1 MEIRKATRSR
11 RPLRIA
17 VTGPTGGGKSY
28 TALRLAH
35 ALCPTGKRVGL
46 IDTENSSSSV
56 YANAPNPDGGT
67 FDFDVIDLS
76 LEQGRYSP
84 TNYVNAI
91 NAFEKA
97 GYPVLVIDSI
107 SHAWAGEGGVLYIVD
122 RAAEKSATKN
132 TFDAWRK
139 GTPEQQRFIDR
150 LLNFK
155 GHLIVTMR
163 SKTEY
168 VIEENDRGKK
178 VPRKVG
184 LSPVQR
190 DGVEYEFDIG
200 FELDQDHRL
209 SVSKTRL
216 SSLADMAPRP
226 NPGADIGKL
235 LLDWYNEA
243 PEQKPPMEGITP
255 GIADY
260 DDGSPDGPIPMPTT
274 NGQHYATK
282 GTPDSLRAAFYAKW
296 GEYMPSLR
304 IKDGASKEEVA
315 AREAEI
321 ENSKALF
328 LQNYFKVSHLRDIKP
343 DDARR
348 FEDRLR
354 KLTQQEFNEKA
365 DAALRGMMT

>member
-1 MEIRKATRSR
+1 MEIKKAQRSR

-17 VTGPTGGGKSY
+17 VTGPTGGGKSF

-35 ALCPTGKRVGL
+35 AVAQGGKVGV

-56 YANAPNPDGGT
+56 YANAPNPDGGV

-76 LEQGRYSP
+76 LEPGRYSP

-97 GYPVLVIDSI
+97 GYPVLIIDSI
-107 SHAWAGEGGVLYIVD
+107 SHAWSGEGGVLYIVD
-122 RAAEKSATKN
+122 RAAEKSSSKN

-150 LLNFK
+150 LLNFN

-168 VIEENDRGKK
+168 VIEENERGKK

-184 LSPVQR
+184 LSPVQS

-209 SVSKTRL
+209 TVSKTRL
-216 SSLADMAPRP
+216 SSLADLSPRQ
-226 NPGADIGKL
+226 NPGADIGAML
-235 LLDWYNEA
+235 LAWYNDA
-243 PEQKPPMEGITP
+243 PTPPAPAKLEGITP

-260 DDGSPDGPIPMPTT
+260 DDGSPDGPIPLPT
-274 NGQHYATK
+274 GEIPA
-282 GTPDSLRAAFYAKW
+282 SLKAAFWDKF
-296 GEYMPSLR
+296 GNYMPPLR
-304 IKDGASKEEVA
+304 KKDGASPEEIES
-315 AREAEI
+315 REAQI
-321 ENSKALF
+321 NAAKAAF
-328 LQNYFKVSHLRDIKP
+328 LQKAVGVTRLRDIPASQAAAFEAKLRGYTQ
-343 DDARR
+343 DA
-348 FEDRLR
+348 
-354 KLTQQEFNEKA
+354 FNAKA
-365 DAALRGMMT
+365 DAILMGVGK